1 MPIARARQLRS
12 TMTDAERTLWRALRR
27 KQLDGHR
34 FRRQHPI
41 GRYIVDFFCPEAKLI
56 VELDGGQHAE
66 QADYDADR
74 TEWLEARGYRVV
86 RYWNPDVLG
95 NLEGV
100 LEDLRIRLREQ
111 QHRT

>member
-1 MPIARARQLRS
+1 
-12 TMTDAERTLWRALRR
+12 MTDAERVLWRAIRR

-34 FRRQHPI
+34 FRRQQPI
-41 GRYIVDFFCPEAKLI
+41 GRYIVDFFCPEVRLI

-66 QADYDADR
+66 RADYDADR

-86 RYWNPDVLG
+86 RYWNPDALR

-100 LEDLRIRLREQ
+100 LEDLRIRLRE
-111 QHRT
+111 R

>member
-1 MPIARARQLRS
+1 
-12 TMTDAERTLWRALRR
+12 MTDAERVLWRAIRR

-34 FRRQHPI
+34 FRRQQPI
-41 GRYIVDFFCPEAKLI
+41 GRYIVDFFCPEVRLI

-66 QADYDADR
+66 RADYDADR

-86 RYWNPDVLG
+86 RYWNPDVLR

-100 LEDLRIRLREQ
+100 LEDLRIRLRE
-111 QHRT
+111 R